1 MRARMLAA
9 GLAAALAVPA
19 LAACSSSGADAF
31 CSDIE
36 AAGGSGATMGTLQFW
51 LPKAQLHPQLEQ
63 RIAIYESVTPPD
75 DIADDWQAVH
85 DQYVELE
92 AAVAELPADGLI
104 DNELIVS
111 TNELSDATGRISSA
125 FSEHC
130 L

>member
-1 MRARMLAA
+1 MRARIVAA
-9 GLAAALAVPA
+9 GLVAALAVPA
-19 LAACSSSGADAF
+19 LAACSAGGADAF

-36 AAGGSGATMGTLQFW
+36 AAGGSGVDLGTLQFW
-51 LPKAQLHPQLEQ
+51 LPKAQLQPDLQH
-63 RIAIYESVTPPD
+63 RISLFESVTPPD
-75 DIADDWQAVH
+75 DLADDWQAVH

-104 DNELIVS
+104 GNDLIVS
-111 TNELSDATGRISSA
+111 TNELGDATGRISSA